1 MRKYLFAF
9 LTASSFNVICPAYAQ
24 SVEEQLVTCI
34 EDSQDILRYAEA
46 WRKSVKEIGESPR
59 PSEFADLLTSSKE
72 VDTMASVLR
81 KVMEGTI
88 ESTDIS
94 TIYEAEA
101 VPIFLENE
109 LIRNMVQEAFNSSN
123 EFGEMAR
130 YISLCSNNFGGD
142 VVKLEEVN
150 IQLERQ
156 VRELEYSN
164 SDLAKMVTEEEELKK
179 ELNERNIALVAKNVT
194 LQREIRDL
202 TSAGLTSNQTLAKLR
217 TELTDAKKRASE
229 LVAQRRE
236 LNDRISS
243 LVTANETLRSEM
255 GNLSA
260 ATLAAKQ
267 SVARLQNEIIEANKS
282 AASVAEGR
290 VTQLQISHKLELSKY
305 ERINEKL
312 CEWIK
317 LNGGSFF
324 HDNSTITLSSLKV
337 PLCKK

>member
-1 MRKYLFAF
+1 MKKFLFAF

-72 VDTMASVLR
+72 VDTMASVL
-81 KVMEGTI
+81 KQVIEGTI
-88 ESTDIS
+88 ESTDIP

-109 LIRNMVQEAFNSSN
+109 LIRNMVKEAFDGSN

-164 SDLAKMVTEEEELKK
+164 SDLAKMVTEEVELKK
-179 ELNERNIALVAKNVT
+179 ELNDRNIALVAKNVA

-202 TSAGLTSNQTLAKLR
+202 SSAGLTSNQTLAKLR
-217 TELTDAKKRASE
+217 TELTAAKKRASE

-255 GNLSA
+255 RNLSS

-282 AASVAEGR
+282 AASVAERR